1 MRRANWTSLGIIV
14 TLLVCMVHRLASSK
28 RDTIYASAASC
39 RHMMV
44 LPWKHISVFPTS
56 WAISRT
62 SRENGSFWI
71 RSSVLFW
78 YHRISQRATVP
89 GRYLLG
95 LLTFPAFRNSFCGAL
110 PPMVGRSFLWAG
122 SSPEADGLASAA
134 IWTNCWVGN
143 NDSDRPASTSLFA
156 SSTRPNTPS
165 ITCATSLVGEELLA
179 GEGWCTG
186 EGGCFSFTSS
196 FLAHLASHLPCLLSL
211 PVSSSC
217 PARRAHSSLILSTV
231 LPSLSFLGIVLVL
244 AILFEKWKEKGGSKR
259 EITIRRFHLQ
269 TEKKT
274 ESLHEDYI
282 IIWKSRSHEILL
294 RWPFWIFKWS
304 DVTFSCQNSTCFP
317 TVICKGKKEK

>member
-1 MRRANWTSLGIIV
+1 MRRANWMSLGIIV
-14 TLLVCMVHRLASSK
+14 TLLACMAHRLASSK

-39 RHMMV
+39 RHMMA
-44 LPWKHISVFPTS
+44 LPWKRISVFPTS

-62 SRENGSFWI
+62 SRENGSFRI

-78 YHRISQRATVP
+78 YCWISWRATVP
-89 GRYLLG
+89 GWYLLG
-95 LLTFPAFRNSFCGAL
+95 FLTFPASRNSFCGAL
-110 PPMVGRSFLWAG
+110 PPTVGWSFLQAG

-143 NDSDRPASTSLFA
+143 DDGDRPTSTSLFA

-165 ITCATSLVGEELLA
+165 IACATSLMGEELLA

-196 FLAHLASHLPCLLSL
+196 FLARLASCLPLLLSL

-217 PARRAHSSLILSTV
+217 PARWAHSSLVLSTV
-231 LPSLSFLGIVLVL
+231 FPSLSFLGVVFVLT
-244 AILFEKWKEKGGSKR
+244 ILFKKWKEKGGSKR
-259 EITIRRFHLQ
+259 EITIRGFYSQ

-274 ESLHEDYI
+274 ESLHEDYV
-282 IIWKSRSHEILL
+282 IIWKSRSREILL
-294 RWPFWIFKWS
+294 WWPFWMFKWS
-304 DVTFSCQNSTCFP
+304 DVTFLRQNSTCFP
-317 TVICKGKKEK
+317 TVICRGKKEK